1 MLILTVTA
9 SGQTTKLVN
18 DAWGR
23 SFIWHSAF
31 KINFSN
37 GVTLQDPGVYVRN
50 DSNLV
55 VTVSSSVV
63 NKMITAPPITPHHT
77 NTSFLT
83 LQPNQMD
90 KLRRY
95 KTLEPFGL

>member
-1 MLILTVTA
+1 MHGDKTYVQIDEDPYINTFGSDKDFYIKDLPNDPTDVNFEGTA

-37 GVTLQDPGVYVRN
+37 GVTLQDPGVYIRN
-50 DSNLV
+50 DSNLG
-55 VTVSSSVV
+55 VTV
-63 NKMITAPPITPHHT
+63 
-77 NTSFLT
+77 TST
-83 LQPNQMD
+83 V
-90 KLRRY
+90 
-95 KTLEPFGL
+95 